1 MYLEGIFIMYNYSR
15 LSQIWIAY
23 EKGISENYYKSLP
36 DIEAINFGLL
46 TSEVSEFSTFKK
58 SK

>member
-15 LSQIWIAY
+15 LCQIWIAY
-23 EKGISENYYKSLP
+23 EKRISENYYKSLP

-46 TSEVSEFSTFKK
+46 TSEVSVFSTFKK
-58 SK
+58 FK